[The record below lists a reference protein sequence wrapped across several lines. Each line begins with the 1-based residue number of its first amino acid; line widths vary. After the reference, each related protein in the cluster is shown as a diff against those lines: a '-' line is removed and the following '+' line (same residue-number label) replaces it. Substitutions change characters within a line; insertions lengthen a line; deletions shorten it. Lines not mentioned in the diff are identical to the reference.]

1 MDNFPPQMKP
11 LFSKGEKEVY
21 HPGDPRR
28 AEFEESWRQSGER
41 PEEYEDMI
49 IEADNEF
56 VVKVSE
62 ASSR

>member
-1 MDNFPPQMKP
+1 MKP

-28 AEFEESWRQSGER
+28 AEFEESWRQAGER